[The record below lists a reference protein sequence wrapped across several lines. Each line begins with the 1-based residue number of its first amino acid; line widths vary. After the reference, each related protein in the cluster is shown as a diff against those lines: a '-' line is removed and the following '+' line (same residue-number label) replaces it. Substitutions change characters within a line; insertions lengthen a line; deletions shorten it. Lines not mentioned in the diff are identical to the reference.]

1 MSGHLLWSQCFHSSP
16 QNLRLKSYSKMT
28 AWQVNFL
35 WRRLCPQR
43 QNKRLIKSLESSSI
57 LSAPEDLA
65 RGLGLNKPVCCDTDV
80 SLESKVSSL
89 PASEK
94 SRECERQVQE
104 LQSPVAAGQLQL
116 TETEAN
122 HRAET
127 ESLQQRLEAV
137 SEAPVQPRYAHA
149 AVGQHP
155 EGLF

>member
-1 MSGHLLWSQCFHSSP
+1 M
-16 QNLRLKSYSKMT
+16 
-28 AWQVNFL
+28 
-35 WRRLCPQR
+35 
-43 QNKRLIKSLESSSI
+43 
-57 LSAPEDLA
+57 
-65 RGLGLNKPVCCDTDV
+65 
-80 SLESKVSSL
+80 SSL

-122 HRAET
+122 HRAEI
-127 ESLQQRLEAV
+127 ECLQQRLEAV